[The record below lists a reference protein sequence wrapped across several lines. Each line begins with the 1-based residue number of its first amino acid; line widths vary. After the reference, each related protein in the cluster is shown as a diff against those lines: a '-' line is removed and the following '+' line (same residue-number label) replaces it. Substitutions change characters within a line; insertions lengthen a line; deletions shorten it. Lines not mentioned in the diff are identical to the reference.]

1 MTVAVLQG
9 SKQQCDTKIT
19 KTTNA
24 SIAID
29 ARCGSLENLS
39 LRVGHETFEIPGH
52 LWELNIPR
60 LNLI

>member
-24 SIAID
+24 SID

-39 LRVGHETFEIPGH
+39 LRVGHETFEIPGP

-60 LNLI
+60 FNLI